1 MAQEHSLKREGIIM
15 ISTLD
20 AFPLPIQDFSDRF
33 YHRFAI
39 SITDVGDFPSFISA
53 IHPRTR
59 KELITLMVEPN
70 DESKDFALTALC
82 KKMLELGWT
91 RMTGDVHE
99 FYPDEA
105 SLMRGLNGSKHPEL
119 TREQCRRLEQ
129 AKRQRQKLSKS
140 SSARPVS

>member
-1 MAQEHSLKREGIIM
+1 
-15 ISTLD
+15 
-20 AFPLPIQDFSDRF
+20 
-33 YHRFAI
+33 
-39 SITDVGDFPSFISA
+39 
-53 IHPRTR
+53 
-59 KELITLMVEPN
+59 
-70 DESKDFALTALC
+70 
-82 KKMLELGWT
+82 MLESGWT

-140 SSARPVS
+140 SSAKPVS